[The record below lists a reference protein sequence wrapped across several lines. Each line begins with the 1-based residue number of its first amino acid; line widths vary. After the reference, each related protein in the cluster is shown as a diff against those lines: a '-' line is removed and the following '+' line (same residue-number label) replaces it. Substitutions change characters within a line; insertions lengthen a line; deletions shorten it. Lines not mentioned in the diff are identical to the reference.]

1 MKRPKSHYRSG
12 KYKDIRKTSSPDYCE
27 YKPDLD
33 NLIKFIADALG
44 GPDGFYLDD
53 CQIVE
58 IKAEKHYAT
67 KSELPKTVIMID
79 KYED

>member
-12 KYKDIRKTSSPDYCE
+12 KFKDIRKTSSPDFME

-33 NLIKFIADALG
+33 NLVKFVADALQ

-58 IKAEKHYAT
+58 IKSEKHYAT

>member
-1 MKRPKSHYRSG
+1 M
-12 KYKDIRKTSSPDYCE
+12 E

-33 NLIKFIADALG
+33 NLVKFVADALQG
-44 GPDGFYLDD
+44 VDGFYLDD

-79 KYED
+79 KFED